1 MIQGLAP
8 VLWERDL
15 LTGGRVMTLHL
26 NCAGGGGG
34 RRAVL
39 GVRGRTA
46 GPGDVLLELS
56 GASPPDRNKPDL
68 EDLTIFRSRSQDLA
82 ASGFWADARRQDTGS
97 RLASCCVIVVANDY
111 VRCLVPRS
119 CPLVLHAPWFGS
131 HPCLIADCSLV
142 VSWPRAP
149 PGLLV
154 ALAMSPGFSRPV
166 DSLDRGFVGRGPRT
180 ASL

>member
-34 RRAVL
+34 
-39 GVRGRTA
+39 GREQCCWSRPHSRVGCEVA
-46 GPGDVLLELS
+46 RPEQEQKLPSPDRPGDVLLELS

-97 RLASCCVIVVANDY
+97 RLASCCVIVVASDY

-119 CPLVLHAPWFGS
+119 LPSGP
-131 HPCLIADCSLV
+131 PRSLV
-142 VSWPRAP
+142 WLP
-149 PGLLV
+149 PL
-154 ALAMSPGFSRPV
+154 PHR
-166 DSLDRGFVGRGPRT
+166 
-180 ASL
+180 